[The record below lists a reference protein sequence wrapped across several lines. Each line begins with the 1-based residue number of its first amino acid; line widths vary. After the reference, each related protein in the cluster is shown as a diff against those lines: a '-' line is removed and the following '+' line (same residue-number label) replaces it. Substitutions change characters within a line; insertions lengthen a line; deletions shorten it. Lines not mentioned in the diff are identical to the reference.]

1 MISAYIGL
9 GSNMGDRRALIQ
21 RAIAIFRLQVDE
33 QVKVS
38 SFYETDPVG
47 YLDQE
52 LFLNCVIAVQTELDP
67 FALLEVCQS
76 IESDLQRVRTIHW
89 GPRTID
95 CDLILYGDLIM
106 DTDKLTI
113 PHPRYRER
121 AFVLAPLMEVCDDL
135 ILKNELIADLEAVEH
150 QNIRKLDNE

>member
-9 GSNMGDRRALIQ
+9 GSNMGDKRALIQ
-21 RAIAIFRLQVDE
+21 RAIAIFRQQVDE

-67 FALLEVCQS
+67 FALLEICQS
-76 IESDLQRVRTIHW
+76 IETDLKRVRTIHW

-106 DTDKLTI
+106 NTDKLTI

-121 AFVLAPLMEVCDDL
+121 AFVLAPLIEVCDDL
-135 ILKNELIADLEAVEH
+135 ILKNELIADLKAVEH